1 MLRKYLVPAG
11 TMLIGLAVWVV
22 LLVLNETVDS
32 VSKHPIRIGVV
43 LCLVAG
49 VLFVFSALRCRQA
62 DGPWIGLVIRTAL
75 LIVMA
80 GITWWRVSIVGA
92 IVLLAAAIPIVFLAS
107 SKAD

>member
-22 LLVLNETVDS
+22 LIVLNETVDS
-32 VSKHPIRIGVV
+32 VSKHPIRVGVV

-62 DGPWIGLVIRTAL
+62 GGPRIGLVIRTAL
-75 LIVMA
+75 LLAMA

-92 IVLLAAAIPIVFLAS
+92 IVLLVAAIPIAFLAS